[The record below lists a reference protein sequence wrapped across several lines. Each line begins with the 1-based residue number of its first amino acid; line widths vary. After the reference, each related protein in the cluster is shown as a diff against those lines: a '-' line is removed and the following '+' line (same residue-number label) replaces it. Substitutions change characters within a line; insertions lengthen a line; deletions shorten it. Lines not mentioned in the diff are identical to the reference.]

1 MEDKELGKHI
11 EEGLEAIWLHDGPS
25 MVITLLNL
33 TGNVLWQ

>member
-11 EEGLEAIWLHDGPS
+11 EEGLEAIWLHDVPR
-25 MVITLLNL
+25 MVITLLTL